1 MSANTRFAVAVLLGC
16 AACGALTPRSISR
29 PLLENEGEVLLYL
42 QPVGQETQ
50 RLNFTLSALAAVRV
64 DGVATPLELTISQLP
79 GGDDAG
85 RQRLLARGRLP
96 PGTYRGLEATVSRAT
111 VMAPDGPA
119 ELLVSKDPTAIT
131 TGFAVQAQ
139 RVTVLWL
146 TFKHDASLQTG
157 FAFTP
162 QFGVAVP
169 PRPLPVLDGV
179 SSNAGMNDLT
189 LFDKRRRE
197 AFSVIA
203 TGREPLGVALGPGL
217 SRMFVALS
225 GEDRVAV
232 FDLITGE
239 PLPDLKMAAGDRPR
253 ELAVTSDGRTVLV
266 LNQGSNSL
274 SFMDAS
280 SGLEQTRVATG
291 SDPVALLV
299 DRSFRRAYVLNQG
312 SSTMTVVDVTT
323 RTPAASVGTDPLPL
337 RAQLNRNGNRLYVVH
352 GGSPQ
357 MLVYSLPDLSVIT
370 RINVGLG
377 AATLKVDP
385 RSDMIYLAKRDEPRL
400 YVYDATSLIPIDF
413 FDVSGG
419 VSWLAIDDTENTLLA
434 LMPSLRGVAV
444 IDIPSRREL
453 GIVPVGDDPYMVT
466 VAEERF

>member
-1 MSANTRFAVAVLLGC
+1 MSANKFAVAVLLGC
-16 AACGALTPRSISR
+16 AACGALTPRSVSR

-42 QPVGQETQ
+42 QPVEAESQ
-50 RLNFTLSALAAVRV
+50 RLNFTLASLAAVRV
-64 DGVATPLELTISQLP
+64 DGVATPLELAISQLP
-79 GGDDAG
+79 GGEDAA
-85 RQRLLARGRLP
+85 RQRLLARARLP
-96 PGTYRGLEATVSRAT
+96 VGTYRGLEATVSRAT
-111 VMAPDGPA
+111 VVGPEGLA
-119 ELLVSKDPTAIT
+119 ELLISKEPTAIPA
-131 TGFAVQAQ
+131 GFTVQAQ
-139 RVTVLWL
+139 RTTVLWL
-146 TFKHDASLQTG
+146 TFKHAASVQTG
-157 FAFTP
+157 FSFAP

-169 PRPLPVLDGV
+169 PRPLPALVGV
-179 SSNAGMNDLT
+179 SSNSGTNDLT

-197 AFSVIA
+197 AFSVVA
-203 TGREPLGVALGPGL
+203 TRREPLGVALGPGL
-217 SRMFVALS
+217 SRMYVALS

-232 FDLITGE
+232 YDLVTAE
-239 PLPDLKMAAGDRPR
+239 PFPDIRMSSGDRPR
-253 ELAVTSDGRTVLV
+253 ELAITPDGRTVLV

-280 SGLEQTRVATG
+280 SGLEQTRIATG

-312 SSTMTVVDVTT
+312 SSTMTVVDLAT
-323 RTPAASVGTDPLPL
+323 RNVAASVGTDPLPI

-357 MLVYSLPDLSVIT
+357 MLVYSLPDLSVVT

-419 VSWLAIDDTENTLLA
+419 VNWLAIDDTENTLLA
-434 LMPSLRGVAV
+434 LMPSLKGVAV
-444 IDIPSRREL
+444 IDIASRREL
-453 GIVPVGDDPYMVT
+453 GIVPVGEDPYMVT